1 MIPKLIDDLT
11 ELAGAL
17 VLLENFAKENGSIIT
32 KNPLV
37 THVNAEELPDPKQSR
52 FSHLSTSETGEER
65 LPILPELAKILKI
78 PFAALPLWTQSINAS
93 SMLKSSMKK
102 SLGSDQTLFE
112 CRGGGT
118 KISIAVVRAK
128 DGKLCIFSNYNG
140 FGKRPSS
147 YCLIRPEKTIQEP
160 FLWQV

>member
-118 KISIAVVRAK
+118 RITTVLENDRVAIVSFVLKKPYKSPFY
-128 DGKLCIFSNYNG
+128 GKCEFFTHS
-140 FGKRPSS
+140 
-147 YCLIRPEKTIQEP
+147 EK
-160 FLWQV
+160 VMS